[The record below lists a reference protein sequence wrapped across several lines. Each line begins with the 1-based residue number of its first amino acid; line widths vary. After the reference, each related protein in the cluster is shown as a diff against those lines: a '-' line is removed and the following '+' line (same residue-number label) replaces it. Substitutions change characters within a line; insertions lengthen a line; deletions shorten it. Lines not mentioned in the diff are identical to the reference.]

1 MWARGRTCLADQ
13 MQNEA
18 VAWYGRSQVML
29 QNWGDYRWADSRY
42 QTCDGAGGWAVI
54 CCWSSKC
61 VFRPIGFNWVCF
73 PACVW
78 WEQDNCGVKPNHLA
92 KWCVTPGN
100 KTYRTKTKVES
111 MESYDLGHCI
121 MGGCC
126 LSWMIHILTFQA
138 LHADLWIYTMN
149 VWSYKTR
156 ITSKRSRVVSRAVGK
171 KTKHG
176 RLLILSFFSLEQKST
191 WIFRV
196 IDLVWCWQK
205 HWVPFKNT
213 SSLWSELPRCSHVT
227 VDSLSGS
234 CRVSQNAIQLASVT
248 HFVGPFSSWVT

>member
-1 MWARGRTCLADQ
+1 MCSVHIQITKQIQDSEIKTSNSLFHLVCLDFFSISCWSHRQNYASHFAISSPLICSGYCLAFYRNTGELSLQLCILPSVGFHSSWTAIWTRSKQPFSNVGQRADVSRRSVT
-13 MQNEA
+13 QNEA

-100 KTYRTKTKVES
+100 KTYRTKTRWKAWN
-111 MESYDLGHCI
+111 L
-121 MGGCC
+121 
-126 LSWMIHILTFQA
+126 
-138 LHADLWIYTMN
+138 
-149 VWSYKTR
+149 
-156 ITSKRSRVVSRAVGK
+156 
-171 KTKHG
+171 
-176 RLLILSFFSLEQKST
+176 
-191 WIFRV
+191 V
-196 IDLVWCWQK
+196 I
-205 HWVPFKNT
+205 
-213 SSLWSELPRCSHVT
+213 
-227 VDSLSGS
+227 
-234 CRVSQNAIQLASVT
+234 
-248 HFVGPFSSWVT
+248 

>member
-13 MQNEA
+13 MQNEV

-92 KWCVTPGN
+92 KWCVTPWQQTIQNQN
-100 KTYRTKTKVES
+100 KGGKHGILWFRSLHYGWMLFELDDSHFDFPGFTCRPVDLHNEC
-111 MESYDLGHCI
+111 MELQNQNHQ
-121 MGGCC
+121 
-126 LSWMIHILTFQA
+126 QA
-138 LHADLWIYTMN
+138 K
-149 VWSYKTR
+149 SCR
-156 ITSKRSRVVSRAVGK
+156 FTSCWK
-171 KTKHG
+171 KKKHG